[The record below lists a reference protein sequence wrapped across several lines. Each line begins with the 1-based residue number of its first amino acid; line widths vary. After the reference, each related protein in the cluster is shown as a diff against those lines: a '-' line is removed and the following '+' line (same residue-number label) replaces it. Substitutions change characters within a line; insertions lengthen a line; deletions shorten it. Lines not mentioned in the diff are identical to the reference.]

1 MSLKTSMY
9 EATFIL
15 RQDIPSTEVSK
26 MVDVLTSL
34 IKENDGEVLKHE
46 YWGLRTLAYPVKKN
60 KKGHYVMLVLKAS
73 HRAFLELQRRVKL
86 SEDIIRNLIIKI
98 EAFDSNDS
106 IMMSADNEK

>member
-1 MSLKTSMY
+1 MSMY

-26 MVDVLTSL
+26 AVDNLTSV

-60 KKGHYVMLVLKAS
+60 KKGHYIMLILNAPHKGV
-73 HRAFLELQRRVKL
+73 LELQRRVKL
-86 SEDIIRNLIIKI
+86 SEDIIRNLTVKI
-98 EAFDSNDS
+98 DAFDKKDS
-106 IMMSADNEK
+106 IMMSPDNKEN